1 VIGQYLN
8 DFTAI
13 IEDFDKGEK
22 TGLAAQL
29 KANGANAAG
38 GQEQEE
44 EHVKAEWGATHSA
57 IDYFVSPL

>member
-44 EHVKAEWGATHSA
+44 EHVKAE
-57 IDYFVSPL
+57 

>member
-22 TGLAAQL
+22 TVHTLQAPP
-29 KANGANAAG
+29 KTSGATVNAVPD
-38 GQEQEE
+38 QQEE
-44 EHVKAEWGATHSA
+44 NAKVE
-57 IDYFVSPL
+57 